1 MTKRLS
7 PLMFLLTRFPRFHVA
22 ATLGLIVLLGAAILL
37 PETGSSIPS
46 RTESLTLALPERPQ
60 DERGA
65 EAVIESPASQRAWQE
80 ITVRS
85 GDTLGKILR
94 DQGIGAAQVHTL
106 VTGHPKLKALANL
119 RVGDTLRLDIDD
131 DNALRA
137 IEHQISRVE
146 SLRGEYDGEHW
157 HAERIT
163 REYERQL
170 SYAEATIEDSL
181 FIAGQRAGM
190 TDNLIMQLANI
201 FAWDIDFMLD
211 IRRGDH
217 FRLLY
222 EELLLDGEKVSD
234 GNILMAE
241 FWNRDRKVSAFRFET
256 ASGRVEYLD
265 AQGNSMRRE
274 FIRTPVEFARV
285 SSRFNPNRRHP
296 VLNTI
301 RAHRG
306 VDYAAPSG
314 TPIRAAGD
322 GRVEFAGVRGGYGNV
337 VIIRHGQAYSTL
349 YAHMRGFARGI
360 RTGARVTQGQTIGYV
375 GMTGLATG
383 PHLHYEFL
391 VNGVH
396 RDPLTVQLPK
406 AQGIPEGER
415 KAFLVHVNRLRNQ
428 LALYADAST
437 LAANAPR

>member
-1 MTKRLS
+1 MTNQLS
-7 PLMFLLTRFPRFHVA
+7 SFIFLLARFPRAHVA
-22 ATLGLIVLLGAAILL
+22 ATLALAGLLGFALL
-37 PETGSSIPS
+37 VPETGSSVPNQMAS
-46 RTESLTLALPERPQ
+46 FELALPERT
-60 DERGA
+60 E
-65 EAVIESPASQRAWQE
+65 PAPDTILPSQPDQQWQE
-80 ITVRS
+80 LTIRS
-85 GDTLGKILR
+85 GDTLGNLLR
-94 DQGIGAAQVHTL
+94 DHGVPASQVHAL
-106 VTGHPKLKALANL
+106 VSADPILKQLANL
-119 RVGDTLRLDIDD
+119 RAGQTLRIAVDEHGTLH
-131 DNALRA
+131 A
-137 IEHQISRVE
+137 IEQLISRVE
-146 SLRGEYDGEHW
+146 SLRGTLADGAWQAEHIK
-157 HAERIT
+157 RD
-163 REYERQL
+163 YERQV
-170 SYAEATIEDSL
+170 SYAEAVIEDSL
-181 FIAGQRAGM
+181 FLAGMQAGM

-201 FAWDIDFMLD
+201 FAWDIDFILD

-222 EELLLDGEKVSD
+222 EELLLDGEKVGD

-241 FWNRDRKVSAFRFET
+241 FWNRDRKVTAFRFET
-256 ASGRVEYLD
+256 ENGQVEYLD

-274 FIRTPVEFARV
+274 FIRTPVEFARI

-322 GRVEFAGVRGGYGNV
+322 GRVEFVGKKGGYGNV

-349 YAHMRGFARGI
+349 YAHMRSFARGM
-360 RTGARVTQGQTIGYV
+360 RSGTRVKQGQTIGYV
-375 GMTGLATG
+375 GMTGLASG

-396 RDPLTVQLPK
+396 RDPLTVKLPK

-415 KAFLVHVNRLRNQ
+415 KAFLVHANRLRNQ
-428 LALYADAST
+428 LALYSDAST
-437 LAANAPR
+437 LAANDSR

>member
-1 MTKRLS
+1 MTNRPSSLI
-7 PLMFLLTRFPRFHVA
+7 FLLTRFPRAHVL
-22 ATLGLIVLLGAAILL
+22 ATLALAALLGGAMLL
-37 PETGSSIPS
+37 PETGSSVS
-46 RTESLTLALPERPQ
+46 SQMESLELALP
-60 DERGA
+60 GTA
-65 EAVIESPASQRAWQE
+65 EAPAELAASSGQPERDWQE
-80 ITVRS
+80 IAIRS
-85 GDTLGKILR
+85 GDTLGTLLRDRGVSATQVHALVAADPILR
-94 DQGIGAAQVHTL
+94 Q
-106 VTGHPKLKALANL
+106 LANL
-119 RVGDTLRLDIDD
+119 RVGQILRVDIDEHGT
-131 DNALRA
+131 LQA
-137 IEHQISRVE
+137 IEQQISRVE
-146 SLRGEYDGEHW
+146 ARHGILDGDRWQAEHSK
-157 HAERIT
+157 RD
-163 REYERQL
+163 YERQV
-170 SYAEATIEDSL
+170 SYAEAVIEDSL
-181 FIAGQRAGM
+181 FIAGQQAGM
-190 TDNLIMQLANI
+190 TDNLIMHLANI
-201 FAWDIDFMLD
+201 FAWDIDFILD

-222 EELLLDGEKVSD
+222 EELLLDGEKVGD

-241 FWNRDRKVSAFRFET
+241 FWNRDRKVSAYRFET
-256 ASGRVEYLD
+256 ASGRAEYLD

-274 FIRTPVEFARV
+274 FLRTPVEFARI

-314 TPIRAAGD
+314 TPIRASGD
-322 GRVEFAGVRGGYGNV
+322 GRVEFVGKKGGYGNV

-349 YAHMRGFARGI
+349 YAHMRSFARGM
-360 RTGARVTQGQTIGYV
+360 RNGARVKQGETIGYV
-375 GMTGLATG
+375 GMTGLASG

-428 LALYADAST
+428 LALYSDSNT
-437 LAANAPR
+437 LAANDSL

>member
-1 MTKRLS
+1 ML
-7 PLMFLLTRFPRFHVA
+7 
-22 ATLGLIVLLGAAILL
+22 TLGLASVLFVAILL
-37 PETGSSIPS
+37 PETGSTLPHQSTSVPLPLPTRDSAVEPAAIADGAT
-46 RTESLTLALPERPQ
+46 TEREWRELK
-60 DERGA
+60 
-65 EAVIESPASQRAWQE
+65 
-80 ITVRS
+80 VRS
-85 GDTLGKILR
+85 GDTLGKLLR
-94 DQGIGAAQVHTL
+94 DQGVSAADVHTL
-106 VTGHPKLKALANL
+106 VTSGTTLKEMANL
-119 RVGDTLRLDIDD
+119 RVGDIVRVDVDEAG
-131 DNALRA
+131 ALRA
-137 IEHQISRVE
+137 IERQISRVE
-146 SLRGEYDGEHW
+146 ILRGEFDGIQWQADH
-157 HAERIT
+157 IK
-163 REYERQL
+163 REYERQVR
-170 SYAEATIEDSL
+170 YAEATIEDSL

-201 FAWDIDFMLD
+201 FAWDIDFILD

-222 EELLLDGEKVSD
+222 EELLLDGEKVGD
-234 GNILMAE
+234 GAILMAE

-256 ASGRVEYLD
+256 AEGRIEYLD
-265 AQGNSMRRE
+265 PLGNSMRRE
-274 FIRTPVEFARV
+274 FIRTPVEFARI

-322 GRVEFAGVRGGYGNV
+322 GRVEFVGVRGGYGNV
-337 VIIRHGQAYSTL
+337 VVIRHGQAYSTL
-349 YAHMRGFARGI
+349 YAHMRGFAKGI
-360 RTGARVTQGQTIGYV
+360 RTGTRVRQGQTIGYV

-415 KAFLVHVNRLRNQ
+415 KTFLVQVNRLRNQ
-428 LALYADAST
+428 LALYSEANT
-437 LAANAPR
+437 LALNDGR